1 MVKDVIKETVSI
13 AAGVS
18 SGIGA
23 VYAVGQVGLSAVGIT
38 TGLAVLG
45 GTMVGGLA
53 VVGLLAIGVYAF
65 FKWLFS

>member
-23 VYAVGQVGLSAVGIT
+23 VYVAGQVGLSAVGIT

-53 VVGLLAIGVYAF
+53 VVASLAIGVYAF

>member
-1 MVKDVIKETVSI
+1 MKETVYVG
-13 AAGVS
+13 AGVT

-23 VYAVGQVGLSAVGIT
+23 VYVAGQVGLSAVGIT
-38 TGLAVLG
+38 TGLVALG

-53 VVGLLAIGVYAF
+53 VVALLAIGVYSF